1 LSPRN
6 IRLAEVESTCW
17 APGLF
22 WLRVPGEVER
32 PEGLANLSKN
42 LGDSIEAATLNSTA
56 SQHRTPSKL
65 GTQMPQIEAVRKR
78 ASFINGNGR
87 GVLPDLHVFQCAR
100 SGHGDQRAAG
110 HIGGRALEHL
120 F

>member
-1 LSPRN
+1 MRTGGRGSLSPRN
-6 IRLAEVESTCW
+6 IRLAEVELTCW

-32 PEGLANLSKN
+32 TEGLANLSKN

-56 SQHRTPSKL
+56 SQHCTPSKS

-78 ASFINGNGR
+78 ASFRHGVSPESWSNLAPRR
-87 GVLPDLHVFQCAR
+87 GGLLRLLCLR
-100 SGHGDQRAAG
+100 E
-110 HIGGRALEHL
+110 IE
-120 F
+120 